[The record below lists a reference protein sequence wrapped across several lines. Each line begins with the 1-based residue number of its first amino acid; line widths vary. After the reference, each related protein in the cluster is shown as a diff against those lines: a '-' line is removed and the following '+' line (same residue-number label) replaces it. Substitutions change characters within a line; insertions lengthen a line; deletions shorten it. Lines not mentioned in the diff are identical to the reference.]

1 MWHANDEEGDEECG
15 AEEGGCEAG
24 SGVEMGY
31 HGRWG
36 LRDFLVFECVNA
48 KPLLSS
54 GRVPGVKRYEYG
66 RQ

>member
-1 MWHANDEEGDEECG
+1 MWHADDEEGDEECG

-31 HGRWG
+31 HGWG
-36 LRDFLVFECVNA
+36 LRDFLVFECVKA
-48 KPLLSS
+48 MPLLSS
-54 GRVPGVKRYEYG
+54 GRVPAEKRYEYG